1 MKVYVLV
8 ERIYNYDSGEE
19 NTSYIDGVYNTKQKA
34 LDKMQEEIKHNIE
47 DFNFVE
53 DTDNKITQNTK
64 IIFYNYQ
71 ENWQNYIEFKVIE
84 SEVE

>member
-1 MKVYVLV
+1 MKVYVLI

-19 NTSYIDGVYNTKQKA
+19 NTSYIDGVYSSKEKA
-34 LDKMQEEIKHNIE
+34 MKKMQKEIKHNIK

-64 IIFYNYQ
+64 IIFYDYQ
-71 ENWQNYIEFKVIE
+71 ENWQNYIEFEIIE

>member
-34 LDKMQEEIKHNIE
+34 LDKMQEEIKHNIN

-64 IIFYNYQ
+64 IIFYDYQ
-71 ENWQNYIEFKVIE
+71 ENWQNYIEFEIIE

>member
-1 MKVYVLV
+1 MKVYVLI

-34 LDKMQEEIKHNIE
+34 LDKMQEEIKHNIN

-64 IIFYNYQ
+64 IIFYDYQ
-71 ENWQNYIEFKVIE
+71 ENWQNYIEFEVIE

>member
-1 MKVYVLV
+1 MKVYVLI

-34 LDKMQEEIKHNIE
+34 LDKMQEEIKHNIN
-47 DFNFVE
+47 DFEFVE
-53 DTDNKITQNTK
+53 DTDNEQKKDFKIL
-64 IIFYNYQ
+64 FYNYQ
-71 ENWQNYIEFKVIE
+71 ENWQNYIEFEVVE

>member
-34 LDKMQEEIKHNIE
+34 LDKMQEEIKHNIK

-64 IIFYNYQ
+64 IIFYDYQ
-71 ENWQNYIEFKVIE
+71 ENWQNYIEFEVIE

>member
-19 NTSYIDGVYNTKQKA
+19 NTSYIDGVYSSKEKA
-34 LDKMQEEIKHNIE
+34 MKKMQKEIKNNME

-64 IIFYNYQ
+64 IIFYDYQ
-71 ENWQNYIEFKVIE
+71 ENWQNYIEFEVIE